1 MSGHDTKFVQRRNGQ
16 KTIARPRLEPS
27 IGVFTEKLDTE
38 GRGVMPM
45 SASGQKRCFDR
56 HPITSGLT
64 PLTDIRG
71 VRRHF
76 RGAVSFRPGAARES
90 RNTEEETVANP
101 PNAPNPRGLGRAYL

>member
-1 MSGHDTKFVQRRNGQ
+1 VLKSET
-16 KTIARPRLEPS
+16 
-27 IGVFTEKLDTE
+27 
-38 GRGVMPM
+38 
-45 SASGQKRCFDR
+45 GQKRCFDR

-90 RNTEEETVANP
+90 RNAEEETVANP